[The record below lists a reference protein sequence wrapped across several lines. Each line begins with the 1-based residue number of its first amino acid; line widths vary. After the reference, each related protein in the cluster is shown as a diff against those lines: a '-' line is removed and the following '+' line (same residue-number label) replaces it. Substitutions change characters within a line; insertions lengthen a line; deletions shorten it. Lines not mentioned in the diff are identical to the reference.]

1 LKECS
6 VLQKSPREDAPDK
19 DSTSEVAGPPA
30 DTPEGD
36 TNPMQSTTPPP
47 AVSEPDAHQEGDVPN
62 GPTTSTGAQTPD
74 SESPHS
80 TKGSELA
87 QNQATS
93 GIPPADEVA

>member
-1 LKECS
+1 MKDCS
-6 VLQKSPREDAPDK
+6 VLQKSPREDTPDK
-19 DSTSEVAGPPA
+19 DLTSEVAGPP

-36 TNPMQSTTPPP
+36 TNPTQSTTPPP
-47 AVSEPDAHQEGDVPN
+47 AVSEPDAHREGDVPN

-87 QNQATS
+87 QNQATG
-93 GIPPADEVA
+93 GIPAPADEVA